1 MSEPA
6 SARENQRMLQACLN
20 GSRTPREHHHLPVR
34 PEELAGAAA
43 ASAAA
48 GATELH
54 LHPKTPDGTDSLQA
68 SVVAA
73 TLSAV
78 RAAAPGVPVGVTTG
92 SWTAPEASDRIAA
105 VRSWTV
111 LPDHASVTWHEP
123 GADELARALLDRGI
137 GVEAEL
143 QSGTDAP
150 EFFADSPLRDQVVR
164 IRVAITDTTPRA
176 TSTAAAL
183 LPRIPRSAPIL
194 LHGAGRGA
202 WPTLVLALERGVRV
216 RIGLEDT
223 LQLPDG
229 SIAGDNAELVAA
241 ALAQRTGIIS

>member
-1 MSEPA
+1 
-6 SARENQRMLQACLN
+6 MLQACLN

-43 ASAAA
+43 ASTAA
-48 GATELH
+48 GAADLH

-78 RAAAPGVPVGVTTG
+78 RAAAPGVPIGITTG
-92 SWTAPEASDRIAA
+92 SWTAPEAHDRIAA

-111 LPDHASVTWHEP
+111 LPDRASVTWHEP

-150 EFFADSPLRDQVVR
+150 ELFAQSPLRGRVERVR
-164 IRVAITDTTPRA
+164 VSITDTTPRA

-183 LPRIPRSAPIL
+183 LPRIPSSAPIL

-202 WPTLVLALERGVRV
+202 WPTFVLALERGRHV

-241 ALAQRTGIIS
+241 AVAQRSGIGS